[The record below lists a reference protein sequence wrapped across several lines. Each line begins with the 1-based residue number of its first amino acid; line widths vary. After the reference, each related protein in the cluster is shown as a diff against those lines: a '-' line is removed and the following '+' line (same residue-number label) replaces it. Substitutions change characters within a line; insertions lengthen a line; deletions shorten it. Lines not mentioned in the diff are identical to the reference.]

1 MEHYLGQ
8 KIKKLREERGWAQK
22 DLSQKINKSVS
33 TISGYESDAHSIPSD
48 VLISLAAVYNVSL
61 DDLVGLKK
69 PDSISIQGLNAFQ
82 TNILYALRNEFL
94 TPTNQT
100 GNFSEPQMK
109 ILHDIIQSFSKS
121 T

>member
-8 KIKKLREERGWAQK
+8 KIKKLREERGWSQK
-22 DLSQKINKSVS
+22 DLSQKINKSIS

-48 VLISLAAVYNVSL
+48 VLISLAAIYNVSL
-61 DDLVGLKK
+61 DDMVNLKK
-69 PDSISIQGLNAFQ
+69 PNSISIQGLNAFQ
-82 TNILYALRNEFL
+82 ADILYALRNEFL
-94 TPTNQT
+94 APTNQT
-100 GNFSEPQMK
+100 GNFSEHQMK